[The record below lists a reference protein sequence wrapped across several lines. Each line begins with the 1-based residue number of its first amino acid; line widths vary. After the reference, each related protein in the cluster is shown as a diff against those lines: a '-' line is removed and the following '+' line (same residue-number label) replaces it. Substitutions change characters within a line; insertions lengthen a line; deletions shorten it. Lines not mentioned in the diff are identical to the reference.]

1 MFKWLLNKL
10 IPELSKEEK
19 EWIDKM
25 VELRNNGVR
34 FENYRGGWRIEFD
47 SPEAAHWYYSRF
59 LGKCK
64 GKVTGGE

>member
-10 IPELSKEEK
+10 LPELSREEK

-25 VELRNNGVR
+25 AELRNHGVR
-34 FENYRGGWRIEFD
+34 FESYGGGWRVEFD

-59 LGKCK
+59 LGKWK
-64 GKVTGGE
+64 GKIAGGE